1 MTEQE
6 DFLALVENGEQR
18 VYPEKSIDDVRRIYI
33 PIVLGGVVAIILEA
47 IILIRLESLAN
58 EFAFMF
64 MIVPMLIGTLLT
76 IAAGRSVIRN
86 EGRYGIRGINRKIL
100 SKAIHFLDMVHQGH
114 ADIGR
119 VTDSPRPD
127 ELLGTM
133 TLGFGSAVYTLK
145 QIDPSLAKIWTST
158 LKEKLKPE
166 TSSKEI
172 WFIRIT
178 IYGMLA
184 SIPIILIAVVLY
196 MIGVVSEEDFMY
208 VAIVVVI
215 ALIILASVMML
226 RIITKYKE
234 DAPKGVVDAL
244 SEPQLR
250 MDTEMALDK
259 IIQTVREEGQH
270 PLRVLVLGKYD
281 NLVYTERIY
290 KTSKD
295 YDLKAAVL
303 FPAGTRIS
311 DSTSGYTI

>member
-6 DFLALVENGEQR
+6 DFLTLVENGVER
-18 VYPEKSIDDVRRIYI
+18 VYPEKSIEDSHRIYV
-33 PIVLGGVVAIILEA
+33 PIILGSAIGLVSEV
-47 IILIRLESLAN
+47 IILITLESLAN
-58 EFAFMF
+58 EFTFMF
-64 MIVPMLIGTLLT
+64 MIMPILIGVLLT
-76 IAAGRSVIRN
+76 IVAGMSVIRN
-86 EGRYGIRGINRKIL
+86 EKRYGVRGINRKML

-127 ELLGTM
+127 ELLATM
-133 TLGFGSAVYTLK
+133 TFGFGSAVYALK
-145 QIDPSLAKIWTST
+145 RIDPDLAKIWMST

-184 SIPIILIAVVLY
+184 AIPILLIAAVLHV
-196 MIGVVSEEDFMY
+196 IGVLNEEVFMY
-208 VAIVVVI
+208 VVVVMVI
-215 ALIILASVMML
+215 AIILLASIML
-226 RIITKYKE
+226 LRVITTYKAE
-234 DAPKGVVDAL
+234 APQGVVDAL

-250 MDTEMALDK
+250 MDTETALDK

-270 PLRVLVLGKYD
+270 PLRVLVLGRYD
-281 NLVYTERIY
+281 DLIYTERIY

-295 YDLKAAVL
+295 YELKAAAI
-303 FPAGTRIS
+303 FPVHDHS
-311 DSTSGYTI
+311 LSGNQN